1 MEQEGRGKRS
11 ANQLQGAP
19 VQDQAVRPVTTEQ
32 PRILKSQGKSQVAEE
47 LSEPYRVVVRYESHA
62 IRGLAESRE
71 LGSIE
76 QLLRNEPIYPLDSIR
91 LKLLDTD
98 TIEDVPTR
106 DAKAVF
112 FVKTFDGDLRHRA
125 LHFHEHAPI
134 VPGLW
139 VRVYFYDGEMIEGI
153 ISNTRDFVLESGFF
167 LRPTD
172 PNGNNALVYVLK
184 GGLKDFHVLGMRNV
198 PKSSN

>member
-11 ANQLQGAP
+11 TNQLQGAP
-19 VQDQAVRPVTTEQ
+19 VQDQAVRPIAAES
-32 PRILKSQGKSQVAEE
+32 RIVKQQKSGGEE
-47 LSEPYRVVVRYESHA
+47 LPEAYRVVVRYESHA
-62 IRGLAESRE
+62 VRGIVEHSE
-71 LGSIE
+71 LGSVE
-76 QLLRNEPIYPLDSIR
+76 QLLRNDPVYPLDSIR
-91 LKLLDTD
+91 LKLLDSD
-98 TIEDVPTR
+98 AVQDVPTK

-153 ISNTRDFVLESGFF
+153 ISNTRDFVLEKGFF

-172 PNGNNALVYVLK
+172 PNGNNKLVYVLK
-184 GGLKDFHVLGMRNV
+184 GGLKDFHVLGMRY
-198 PKSSN
+198 PSKASTS

>member
-19 VQDQAVRPVTTEQ
+19 VQDQAVRPVAAE
-32 PRILKSQGKSQVAEE
+32 PRIVRSQGADKE
-47 LSEPYRVVVRYESHA
+47 LSEAYRVVVRYEHHA
-62 IRGLAESRE
+62 VRGLVEPGE

-76 QLLRNEPIYPLDSIR
+76 QLLRNDPIYPLDSIR
-91 LKLLDTD
+91 LKLLGSNTVQ
-98 TIEDVPTR
+98 DVPTK

-167 LRPTD
+167 LPPDRPER
-172 PNGNNALVYVLK
+172 NNKLVYVLK
-184 GGLKDFHVLGMRNV
+184 GGLKDFHVLGMRSPSKTAN
-198 PKSSN
+198 S